1 MEMAYVIALAGKGGT
16 GKTSIAGLTVRYLME
31 KKKKPVLAV
40 DADSN
45 ACLHEAL
52 GVAVHA
58 TIGHLREES
67 LEKIRSGSERPGGM
81 SMEQLFDYQVQQSV
95 IEAKGFDLMVMGRP
109 EGPGCYCAA
118 NNIIRKYTDKL
129 SETYSYVVIDN
140 EAGMEH
146 LSRRTTHKVDLLLIV
161 SDPTVRGI
169 RTAERIAGLVKELNL
184 DIGRYALVI
193 NRVSGGEG
201 AELKR
206 LAEESGL
213 EVAGL
218 VPQDRMVFENDL
230 EGKAIIELP
239 EDSPAVRAVYRR
251 TRRVCDRIAG
261 LVQTRIFLKKSA
273 FSSGIEVLMYMPDP
287 SSKPAVW
294 VRRGTMLI
302 YQWKYS
308 DLHSFGFSERMM

>member
-1 MEMAYVIALAGKGGT
+1 MAYVIALAGKGGT
-16 GKTSIAGLTVRYLME
+16 GKTSIAGLTVRYLMG

-52 GVAVHA
+52 GVEVHA

-67 LEKIRSGSERPGGM
+67 LEKIRSGGERPGGM

-146 LSRRTTHKVDLLLIV
+146 LSRRTTHKVDLLIIV

-169 RTAERIAGLVKELNL
+169 KTAQRIAGLVKELTL
-184 DIGRYALVI
+184 DIAQYTLVI
-193 NRVSGGEG
+193 NRVSGEEG
-201 AELKR
+201 PGLKKFAEQL
-206 LAEESGL
+206 GL
-213 EVAGL
+213 EVGGL
-218 VPQDRMVFENDL
+218 VPQDSMVFENDL
-230 EGKAIIELP
+230 EGKAIVGLP
-239 EDSPAVRAVYRR
+239 EGAPAVSAVYA
-251 TRRVCDRIAG
+251 VLDRFDI
-261 LVQTRIFLKKSA
+261 R
-273 FSSGIEVLMYMPDP
+273 
-287 SSKPAVW
+287 
-294 VRRGTMLI
+294 
-302 YQWKYS
+302 
-308 DLHSFGFSERMM
+308 